1 VVASGGDDGSVDLWF
16 ISSNGARGGSNGATK
31 AAAGAAGPGLEH
43 TQAKVLHDASVTSLA
58 AAPAVAQLASA
69 SADGTLRLWDCGQLL
84 ACTGQLGSSG
94 GKPLNALAW
103 TGEPAVLASAGDDG
117 RLCLW
122 DTRQLGSA
130 PSAAAAVGAPAL
142 SLAVLGGGSGGK
154 QQLVVGDLLGRVSVF
169 DARNCSTPLQQRQL
183 HGDAVHALAATSSS
197 TGGSGGSGTVA
208 SGSDDGSIL
217 LLDCASLAASRQLAP
232 AQQEGQAS
240 RYVRALA
247 WSGGSRSSNGG
258 GSQQQ
263 QLYCGSWSKEV
274 SRVPL

>member
-16 ISSNGARGGSNGATK
+16 ISSNATGGSSSNGATE
-31 AAAGAAGPGLEH
+31 AAAGAAGPRLEH
-43 TQAKVLHDASVTSLA
+43 TQAKVLHNASVTSLA
-58 AAPAVAQLASA
+58 AAPAAAQLASA
-69 SADGTLRLWDCGQLL
+69 SADGTLRLWDCAQLL
-84 ACTGQLGSSG
+84 ACTGQLGSAG
-94 GKPLNALAW
+94 GKPFNALAW

-130 PSAAAAVGAPAL
+130 PAAAAAVGAPAL
-142 SLAVLGGGSGGK
+142 SLAVGGGSGQQ

-183 HGDAVHALAATSSS
+183 HGDAVHALAASSGSSS
-197 TGGSGGSGTVA
+197 GSSGMIA
-208 SGSDDGSIL
+208 SGCDDGSIL

-232 AQQEGQAS
+232 AQQEGQAPC
-240 RYVRALA
+240 YVRALA
-247 WSGGSRSSNGG
+247 WSGSSSNGD
-258 GSQQQ
+258 SSQQQQ
-263 QLYCGSWSKEV
+263 QLYCGSWSKKV